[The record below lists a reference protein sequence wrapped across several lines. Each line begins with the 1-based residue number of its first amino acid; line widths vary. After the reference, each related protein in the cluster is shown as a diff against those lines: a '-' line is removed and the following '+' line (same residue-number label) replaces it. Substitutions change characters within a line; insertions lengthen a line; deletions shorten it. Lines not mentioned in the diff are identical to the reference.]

1 MKACHVEAFQALE
14 VPASSFDFPELLKG
28 TRQTLSA
35 VEEELRNVAKF
46 WNVAE
51 SMLLQVEGYRELLW
65 ENVDGVEIEIA
76 LKAMQ
81 KSLQR
86 DVKVRSA
93 NHYGLMLGKELRLH
107 LVKRVCTSHSPNVP
121 RNDFATVR
129 TYSRELGCFCRWTRK
144 AMRTRDWLR
153 RLGPGYSLLH

>member
-1 MKACHVEAFQALE
+1 METFQALQ

-28 TRQTLSA
+28 TRQTLSS

-51 SMLLQVEGYRELLW
+51 SMILQVEGYRGLLW
-65 ENVDGVEIEIA
+65 EKVDGVEIEISV
-76 LKAMQ
+76 KAMQ

-93 NHYGLMLGKELRLH
+93 HHYGLMLGKVLRLH
-107 LVKRVCTSHSPNVP
+107 LVKRVCTSYSYEMILQRLELILESLGVSVDGQEKRCVP
-121 RNDFATVR
+121 GI
-129 TYSRELGCFCRWTRK
+129 GCD
-144 AMRTRDWLR
+144 A
-153 RLGPGYSLLH
+153 